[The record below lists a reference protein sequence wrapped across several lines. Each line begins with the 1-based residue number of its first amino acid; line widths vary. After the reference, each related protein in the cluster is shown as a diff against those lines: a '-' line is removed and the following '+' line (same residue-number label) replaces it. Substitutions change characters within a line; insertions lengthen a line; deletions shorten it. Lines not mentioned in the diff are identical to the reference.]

1 MFGLLGDQPGHE
13 FLREIADQVA
23 TYMDGMQ
30 VGNGLGTTHH
40 TEVMLKS
47 TVSHEALLEVL
58 PSIAAILHN
67 ATGPLSAPAQQ
78 ERMPFLFEGMVDTPH
93 FRFTLYRDG
102 EQPFIGIETVY

>member
-23 TYMDGMQ
+23 TYMQGMQ
-30 VGNGLGTTHH
+30 VGNGFGSIHH

-47 TVSHEALLEVL
+47 TVSHDALLEVL
-58 PSIAAILHN
+58 PAIAAILHN
-67 ATGPLSAPAQQ
+67 ATGPLSVPAPP
-78 ERMPFLFEGMVDTPH
+78 ERMSYLFEGMVDTPH

-102 EQPFIGIETVY
+102 NQPFIGIETIY